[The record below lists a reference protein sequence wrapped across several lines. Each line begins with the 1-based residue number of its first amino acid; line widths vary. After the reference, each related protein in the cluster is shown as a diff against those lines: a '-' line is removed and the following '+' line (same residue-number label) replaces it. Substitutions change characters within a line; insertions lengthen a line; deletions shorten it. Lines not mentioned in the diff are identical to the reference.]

1 MSHTASS
8 CYIWCLC
15 LASVPYLGSCNGSN
29 KISVENWE
37 MRRGIRGSKAHLAS
51 KLHRVPS
58 ASGAVQALD
67 DSAGTLARSP
77 PLGEQGRESS
87 GMIAGKRNRAGKG

>member
-1 MSHTASS
+1 MASS

-29 KISVENWE
+29 KISVENRE
-37 MRRGIRGSKAHLAS
+37 MRRGIRGSKAHLSS

-67 DSAGTLARSP
+67 DSAVTL
-77 PLGEQGRESS
+77 PLESREEKAVSTRS
-87 GMIAGKRNRAGKG
+87 GMIAEKRNKAGKG